1 MIECKSIQ
9 LLCSSQ
15 HCPSLGTYAPGVDL
29 VQGGVRVPW
38 SRMRAGY
45 ASNYV
50 TEPCTEIVVIS
61 RFVFEGKDADCMCKS
76 IFLCLLFNRR
86 IACGWPTAWILSS
99 VGL

>member
-1 MIECKSIQ
+1 MTECKSIQ
-9 LLCSSQ
+9 LLCSPQ

-38 SRMRAGY
+38 SRMRAGC

-61 RFVFEGKDADCMCKS
+61 QFVLRARMQTACVKY
-76 IFLCLLFNRR
+76 IFL
-86 IACGWPTAWILSS
+86 S
-99 VGL
+99 VVAEGVCKYYPELIVP